1 MYIVGLIQFL
11 SGRQGIYN
19 PQKMLFGTVLVL
31 ILPVLSLAWSVSLDM
46 DSALRSDSHWQ
57 ESRNSGTYLRDS
69 FRSQVLIP
77 AFQVLVKGLRQN
89 EEEDKV
95 FRIGCLAFVI
105 PIAILLMYA
114 LFLLKCKTKS
124 KSGLDFGK
132 GSPSMVLPVTNEK
145 EVETGEFKFRLAGK
159 H

>member
-1 MYIVGLIQFL
+1 
-11 SGRQGIYN
+11 
-19 PQKMLFGTVLVL
+19 MLFGTVLVL
-31 ILPVLSLAWSVSLDM
+31 ILPVSSLAWSVSMELD
-46 DSALRSDSHWQ
+46 SSLRSDSHWQ
-57 ESRNSGTYLRDS
+57 ESRNTGAYLRDS

-89 EEEDKV
+89 EEDDRV
-95 FRIGCLAFVI
+95 FRISCLAVVL
-105 PIAILLMYA
+105 PIGLLLMYA

-132 GSPSMVLPVTNEK
+132 GSPSMVLPMTNDK
-145 EVETGEFKFRLAGK
+145 EVETGEFKFRLSGK

>member
-1 MYIVGLIQFL
+1 
-11 SGRQGIYN
+11 
-19 PQKMLFGTVLVL
+19 MLFGSVLGL
-31 ILPVLSLAWSVSLDM
+31 ILPVLSLAWSVSLDL
-46 DSALRSDSHWQ
+46 DTSLRSDSHWQ
-57 ESRNSGTYLRDS
+57 ESRNTGTYLRDS

-89 EEEDKV
+89 EEEDRV
-95 FRIGCLAFVI
+95 FRISCLAVVL
-105 PIAILLMYA
+105 PIGLLLMYA

-124 KSGLDFGK
+124 KSGFDFGK
-132 GSPSMVLPVTNEK
+132 GSPSMVLPMTNDK

>member
-1 MYIVGLIQFL
+1 M
-11 SGRQGIYN
+11 
-19 PQKMLFGTVLVL
+19 FGTVLGL
-31 ILPVLSLAWSVSLDM
+31 ILPVLSLAWSVSLDL
-46 DSALRSDSHWQ
+46 DTSLRSDSHWQ
-57 ESRNSGTYLRDS
+57 ESRNTGTYLRDS

-89 EEEDKV
+89 EEEDRV
-95 FRIGCLAFVI
+95 FRISCLAVVL
-105 PIAILLMYA
+105 PIGLLLMYA

-124 KSGLDFGK
+124 KSGFDFGK
-132 GSPSMVLPVTNEK
+132 GSPSMVLPMTNDK

>member
-1 MYIVGLIQFL
+1 ME
-11 SGRQGIYN
+11 
-19 PQKMLFGTVLVL
+19 MLLGTVLGL
-31 ILPVLSLAWSVSLDM
+31 LFPVSSIAWSVSLDL
-46 DSALRSDSHWQ
+46 DSSLRTDSHWQ
-57 ESRNSGTYLRDS
+57 ESRNTGSYLRDS

-89 EEEDKV
+89 EEEDRV
-95 FRIGCLAFVI
+95 FRISFLAVVI
-105 PIAILLMYA
+105 PMGLLLLYA

-124 KSGLDFGK
+124 KVGFDFDQR
-132 GSPSMVLPVTNEK
+132 SPSMVLPMNEK

>member
-19 PQKMLFGTVLVL
+19 PWKMLFGSVLGL
-31 ILPVLSLAWSVSLDM
+31 ILPVLSLAWSVSLDL
-46 DSALRSDSHWQ
+46 DTSLRSDSHWQ
-57 ESRNSGTYLRDS
+57 ESRNTGTYLRDS

-89 EEEDKV
+89 EEEDRV
-95 FRIGCLAFVI
+95 FRISCLAVVL
-105 PIAILLMYA
+105 PIGLLLMYA

-124 KSGLDFGK
+124 KYGLDFGK
-132 GSPSMVLPVTNEK
+132 GSPSMTNDK